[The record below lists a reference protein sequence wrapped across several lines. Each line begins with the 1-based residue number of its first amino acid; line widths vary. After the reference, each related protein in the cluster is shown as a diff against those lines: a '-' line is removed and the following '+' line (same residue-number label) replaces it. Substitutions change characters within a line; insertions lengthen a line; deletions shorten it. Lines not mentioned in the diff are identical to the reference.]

1 MHVLFSILA
10 RWVFLLRLSVG
21 FFVAPFLLVLIL
33 LVSALMSTN
42 LQAVAAESPKT
53 QPTRLLD
60 QQPFDRITL
69 NAASGN
75 EKIDTLLLD
84 LPNRKVPS
92 SLPAEGSLELRRL
105 SQPSVLYTV
114 SWNSIARIELYEHLL
129 LAEAIQLASARDL
142 TQAYDYINFLH
153 KNYPKLPG
161 LNSATEKYLRQD
173 ALASY
178 AKKNYEETLTILLA
192 LYDLNPQHPNLQK
205 FVETVT
211 DRLIARHLSKRDF
224 ASARS
229 ILELLTD
236 GFPELRLANIT
247 TWRNKFEAGAAKQLA
262 AARKAIRQ
270 QQFLKAR
277 RSLRRALAIL
287 PAAVGAVEMLEEID
301 RKSPQIVVGVNQLV
315 VSPRNT
321 LDWSAARVSQLTEPK
336 LLYLTGFG
344 AEGGSYQSD
353 WVNLTSDDTGLQ
365 LDLELKAAA
374 RQQGI
379 SAGNIALELLRQADP
394 AQVQYRVDFAELLSN
409 VEIRQGNL
417 VSIHWQRSHVRPEAL
432 LSLALHRVTQSTN
445 LPGVY
450 QSTFDRGSKKFVAY
464 QLSKST
470 KRASGPEAILENFY
484 DNEDTAFADLLSGEI
499 DLLASVPPWQVAR
512 LQQSDKVIVLPYR
525 LPSIHVLLLNEKK
538 PLMRRREFRRALC
551 YGIDRQQILNDILL
565 GGERRPG
572 FRVLSAPL
580 PAGIT
585 LTDPVG
591 YAYNQGLPPRSYE
604 PRLSAVLSAVARNSL
619 AKLAA
624 AKVRA
629 SAKGEERDQHE
640 GASEDDVAATVN
652 VAAVIKPLV
661 LAHSPDPVSTI
672 VCQTVKLQLDAI
684 GIPIKL
690 KMRSAQETD
699 DDDYDLLYAQLAIWE
714 PLVDA
719 RRLLGPD
726 GLAGHCSAS
735 MSLALQNVDQAKN
748 WKEARTRLQEVHQI
762 ALNDLPVIPLWQ
774 TVDFFA
780 HRKNLQGIGT
790 APVTLYQNVS
800 DWKRA
805 SQASGRGGRR

>member
-21 FFVAPFLLVLIL
+21 FSAAPFLLVLVL
-33 LVSALMSTN
+33 LVSALVSANM
-42 LQAVAAESPKT
+42 QADAAESTET
-53 QPTRLLD
+53 QPMRLLD

-84 LPNRKVPS
+84 LPHRKVPS
-92 SLPAEGSLELRRL
+92 SLPTEGSLELRRL

-114 SWNSIARIELYEHLL
+114 PWNSIARIELYEQLL
-129 LAEAIQLASARDL
+129 LAEAIQLASVRDL
-142 TQAYDYINFLH
+142 AQSYDYFNFLH
-153 KNYPKLPG
+153 KNYPKLAG
-161 LNSATEKYLRQD
+161 LNDATEKYLRQD

-192 LYDLNPQHPNLQK
+192 LYDLNPQHRTLQK

-229 ILELLTD
+229 VLELLSD
-236 GFPELRLANIT
+236 GFPDLRLTNIT

-262 AARKAIRQ
+262 AARKAIDQ

-287 PAAVGAVEMLEEID
+287 PAAAGANEMLKEID
-301 RKSPQIVVGVNQLV
+301 RKSPQIVVGVDQLV

-336 LLYLTGFG
+336 LLSLNGFG
-344 AEGGSYQSD
+344 AEGGNYHSD
-353 WVNLTSDDTGLQ
+353 WVDITSDDTGLQ
-365 LDLELKAAA
+365 LDLELNAAA
-374 RQQGI
+374 RREGI
-379 SAGNIALELLRQADP
+379 STEIIALELLRQADP
-394 AQVQYRVDFAELLSN
+394 AQVQYRADFADLLSH
-409 VEIRQGNL
+409 VEIRQGNR

-432 LSLALHRVTQSTN
+432 LPLALHRVTHSTN
-445 LPGVY
+445 PPGVY
-450 QSTFDRGSKKFVAY
+450 QSTFDRGNKKFVAY
-464 QLSKST
+464 QLSKSN
-470 KRASGPEAILENFY
+470 KRARGPEAILENFY
-484 DNEDTAFADLLSGEI
+484 SNEDTAFADLLSGEL
-499 DLLASVPPWQVAR
+499 DLLARVPPWQVAR
-512 LQQSDKVIVLPYR
+512 LQQSDQVVVSPYR
-525 LPSIHVLLLNEKK
+525 LPSIHVLLLNYKK

-551 YGIDRQQILNDILL
+551 YGIDRSQILNDILL

-591 YAYNQGLPPRSYE
+591 YAYNQGLQPRSYE

-624 AKVRA
+624 AKVGTSLKEEGRVP
-629 SAKGEERDQHE
+629 GED
-640 GASEDDVAATVN
+640 ASEEDASEEDHLAVTV
-652 VAAVIKPLV
+652 KPLV
-661 LAHSPDPVSTI
+661 LAHSPDPVATI
-672 VCQTVKLQLDAI
+672 VCQTMKLQLDAI

-690 KMRSAQETD
+690 KTLAAQEAD
-699 DDDYDLLYAQLAIWE
+699 DDDYDLRYAQLAIWE

-719 RRLLGPD
+719 RRLLGPH

-735 MSLALQNVDQAKN
+735 MSLALQDVDQAKN

-762 ALNDLPVIPLWQ
+762 ALNDLAVIPLWQ

-780 HRKNLQGIGT
+780 HRKNLQGVGS
-790 APVTLYQNVS
+790 APVTLYQNVV

-805 SQASGRGGRR
+805 GQTSRRGGRR